1 MKNHYIILAFFL
13 TVIFGNSFAQFGE
26 IQNGDF
32 ESWTNQTLYESP
44 TAWKSSNT
52 EEYRGVAVTSKSTT
66 AQEGSY
72 SVLLE
77 TVALD
82 DDTLVGYVFHGSLGA
97 TGPEGGIAYTSA
109 FDAIRVQ
116 CQSNILMGDT
126 LYMLL
131 IRFSGGTLIDMEMLP
146 VAEGVNSSWT
156 QVDLPVNTMGQDE
169 VFIGFIM
176 GDPDVSPKPGSW
188 ALVDNVEMLNGG
200 VATTPLPNQG
210 FETWTTA
217 SVENADNWY
226 TLNTLL
232 SSFQME
238 NSNKTTD
245 AYSGTYAMAMTT
257 VQAFGTDTV
266 PAYISIGEIDLN
278 AQGSPFLPAPY
289 TATPTTF
296 SGAYKY
302 SPVNGDEAAIQVLF
316 YQGGSI
322 IGEHGEMFVT
332 AQTSYQTFSSP
343 LAIFGTPDSIVF
355 LAFSGENPGSV
366 LKLDDLQFS
375 GGDVSIGE
383 VVSNDLFTIYP
394 NPANEVVT
402 INLEANSSYSLY
414 IYNVIGKLVDSK
426 ENSMGITELNVSDFP
441 KGTYLIR
448 IVSGNKIFTEKLI
461 ID

>member
-1 MKNHYIILAFFL
+1 MKKHYIILVFFL
-13 TVIFGNSFAQFGE
+13 TVISGNSVAQFGE

-32 ESWTNQTLYESP
+32 ESWTNQTLYETPS
-44 TAWKSSNT
+44 AWKSSNT

-82 DDTLVGYVFHGSLGA
+82 DDTLVGYVLHGTLGA
-97 TGPEGGIAYTSA
+97 NGPDGGIAYTSA
-109 FDAIRVQ
+109 FDAVRVQ
-116 CQSNILMGDT
+116 CQSNILTGDT
-126 LYMLL
+126 LYMLM
-131 IRFSGGTLIDMEMLP
+131 IRFSGGTLIDFEMLP
-146 VAEGVNSSWT
+146 VVGGVNSSWT

-176 GDPDVSPKPGSW
+176 GDPGVSPKPGSW

-217 SVENADNWY
+217 SVEDANNWY

-232 SSFQME
+232 SSFQIE

-245 AYSGTYAMAMTT
+245 AYSGTYAMEMTT

-266 PAYISIGEIDLN
+266 PAYISIGAIDLN
-278 AQGSPFLPAPY
+278 AAGSPFLLAPY
-289 TATPTTF
+289 TANPTTF

-302 SPVNGDEAAIQVLF
+302 SPVNGDEGWITINF
-316 YQGGSI
+316 IESGSV
-322 IGEHGEMFVT
+322 IGQHVEMFT
-332 AQTSYQTFSSP
+332 SAQSVYTTFTSLLT
-343 LAIFGTPDSIVF
+343 ITGTPDSILFV
-355 LAFSGENPGSV
+355 ASSGENPGSV

-375 GGDVSIGE
+375 GGAVSIGE
-383 VVSNDLFTIYP
+383 VVSNDLFTMYP
-394 NPANEVVT
+394 NPANEIVT